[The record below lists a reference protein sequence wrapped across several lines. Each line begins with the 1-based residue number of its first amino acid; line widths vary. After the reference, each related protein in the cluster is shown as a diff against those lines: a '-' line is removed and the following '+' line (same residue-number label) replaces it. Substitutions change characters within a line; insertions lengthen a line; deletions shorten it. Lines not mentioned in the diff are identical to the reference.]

1 MYKTVGV
8 VKISTE
14 RSKTQDEKF
23 TAVELLNQSGAS
35 PVLLICEHASN
46 FIPAEFSSLGLTK
59 DVQQSHIAWDPGALG
74 VTTRMSELLD
84 AQAVV
89 GCVSRLVYDCN
100 RPPHAIDAVPTK
112 SEIFEVPGNTD
123 LSTEEY
129 QSRVDTCFAPF
140 KDLIRKTIRWSRTPR
155 VIVTLHSF
163 TPVYKGENRTTE
175 IGILHDEDSRLAD
188 VMLRN
193 AKDFSQLKVQRN
205 QPYGPEDGVTYTLRV
220 HGLENGLLNVM
231 IELRNDLVATSAQ
244 QQQIATL
251 LCDMLNDALEKLS
264 VTASLGER

>member
-14 RSKTQDEKF
+14 QSKAQDEKF

-46 FIPAEFSSLGLTK
+46 FIPNEFAALGLTK

-74 VTTRMSELLD
+74 VTRRMSELLD

-100 RPPHAIDAVPTK
+100 RPPHAVDAVPAK
-112 SEIFEVPGNTD
+112 SEIFEVPGNAD
-123 LSTEEY
+123 LTAEEY

-140 KDLIRKTIRWSRTPR
+140 RDLIGRTIRWSKVPR

-163 TPVYKGENRTTE
+163 TPVYKGVNRATD
-175 IGILHDEDSRLAD
+175 IGILHDDDSRLAD
-188 VMLRN
+188 VMLRHV
-193 AKDFSQLKVQRN
+193 KDFSQLNVERN
-205 QPYGPEDGVTYTLRV
+205 QPYGPEDGVTYTLKV

-231 IELRNDLVATSAQ
+231 IELRNDLVASSAQ
-244 QQQIATL
+244 QQQMAIL
-251 LCDMLNDALEKLS
+251 LCDMLNDALEKLN
-264 VTASLGER
+264 VIASRGVS